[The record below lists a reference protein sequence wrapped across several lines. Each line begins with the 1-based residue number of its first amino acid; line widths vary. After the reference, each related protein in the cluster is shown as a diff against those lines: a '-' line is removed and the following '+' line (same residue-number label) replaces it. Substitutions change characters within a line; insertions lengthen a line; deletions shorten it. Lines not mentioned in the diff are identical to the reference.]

1 MTKSKR
7 FGLPL
12 LGLAP
17 IALAASA
24 LRAQD
29 EIVAP
34 TPNTADEIAAPAPR
48 TGDDIAAAPGA
59 AADDAARKA
68 EDEAARAEASFDR
81 TPRDC
86 VTVTDIRRTVAV
98 DDHTIL
104 FYLRGGNRVYRNYL
118 PRECPGLVRENRISY
133 KTSTSRLCDVDL
145 VTVLEQFGGGLRP
158 GFTCPL
164 GEFTPIT
171 QEEAEDLLVA
181 KEDLGRKRRS
191 IKSKPVEL
199 PPAEAAPQGAPES
212 AEDPARN

>member
-1 MTKSKR
+1 MIKSKR

-12 LGLAP
+12 LALAP
-17 IALAASA
+17 VALAAAA

-34 TPNTADEIAAPAPR
+34 TPNTADEIAAPAPA
-48 TGDDIAAAPGA
+48 TNDDIAGEPRTAAE
-59 AADDAARKA
+59 DAARDA
-68 EDEAARAEASFDR
+68 EDEAARADASFDR
-81 TPRDC
+81 TPKDC
-86 VTVTDIRRTVAV
+86 VTVTDIRRTVAL

-104 FYLRGGNRVYRNYL
+104 FYLRGGNRIYRNYL

-133 KTSTSRLCDVDL
+133 KTSTSRLCDIDL
-145 VTVLEQFGGGLRP
+145 ITVLEQFGAGLRP
-158 GFTCPL
+158 GFTCQL

-181 KEDLGRKRRS
+181 KDDLGRKRRT

-199 PPAEAAPQGAPES
+199 PPAEAAPQAAPES
-212 AEDPARN
+212 AENPARD